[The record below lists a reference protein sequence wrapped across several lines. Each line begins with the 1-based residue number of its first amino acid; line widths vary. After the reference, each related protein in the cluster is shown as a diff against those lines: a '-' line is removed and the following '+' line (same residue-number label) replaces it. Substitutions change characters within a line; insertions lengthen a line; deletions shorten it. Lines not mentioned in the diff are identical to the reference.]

1 MKFGLHY
8 LLSCADGQSAVERY
22 RDTVEQATHAEALGF
37 ESVWPVE
44 HHFHAPVSVMP
55 CPTILLAA
63 IAARTRTLRLGTA
76 IAQLPL
82 THPLRLAEEIA
93 TLDVLSNGRVEFGVG
108 RGGNPTHFAGFRV
121 PITESRER
129 MTEALELV
137 LRAFA
142 NDRFSYEGRFF
153 CADDLTL
160 APRPVQRPHPPVS
173 VAANS
178 PDTAEWAGRA
188 GYPMLV
194 ASNVNP
200 FVRLREL
207 VPRYR
212 CARAA
217 AGHSLPTDGR
227 DLTMVVPMYVAT
239 DERSIEEDVAPSVRH
254 FAATAAAAATS
265 WIEKAPE
272 SERPKIQPILDQM
285 RRLTYE
291 GIRAASA
298 IFGTPAACVERLHQ
312 LREELN
318 PGRVICWFNFG
329 GLVPHERVM
338 RSMQLFSDAV
348 MPHV

>member
-1 MKFGLHY
+1 M
-8 LLSCADGQSAVERY
+8 
-22 RDTVEQATHAEALGF
+22 
-37 ESVWPVE
+37 
-44 HHFHAPVSVMP
+44 
-55 CPTILLAA
+55 
-63 IAARTRTLRLGTA
+63 
-76 IAQLPL
+76 QLPL

-93 TLDVLSNGRVEFGVG
+93 TLDVLSNGRVDFGVG
-108 RGGNPTHFAGFRV
+108 RGGNPTHFVGFGV
-121 PITESRER
+121 PISESRER

-142 NDRFSYEGRFF
+142 NDRFSSEGRFF

-194 ASNVNP
+194 ATNVNP

-217 AGHSLPTDGR
+217 AGHSLPADGR

-239 DERSIEEDVAPSVRH
+239 DERSIEEEVAPSVRE
-254 FAATAAAAATS
+254 FAATAAAAATAGSRRRRRVSDRRSSRS
-265 WIEKAPE
+265 WI
-272 SERPKIQPILDQM
+272 RC
-285 RRLTYE
+285 
-291 GIRAASA
+291 AA
-298 IFGTPAACVERLHQ
+298 
-312 LREELN
+312 
-318 PGRVICWFNFG
+318 
-329 GLVPHERVM
+329 
-338 RSMQLFSDAV
+338 
-348 MPHV
+348 